1 MNCRWICFCCVA
13 AAIAAPS
20 LQAAD
25 KLTFDKKELR
35 ARTREA
41 LRTEGD
47 FPFKKAELHGLIR
60 EVAAKIEVKFQ
71 MIHPEADGL
80 VQRVEEALAAA
91 EPSKPVDGDRGQL
104 LARKMILLNGRAGF
118 SSKIGGVRGFVFD
131 TSDTGYM
138 QTYQDL
144 ESANVSDVA
153 DVWRWLEMTQAA
165 RQMKWKDKEENC
177 SQRAL
182 GAARGLVSRRPK
194 DATAYALLS
203 LALEWSGEKFSVL
216 QTALK
221 LDPKHPLALQEL
233 LQRRIE
239 QVFEQAALRRE
250 ISLEEKPM
258 GMQAIAEALFYKP
271 LSEEEA
277 LAFERQQEEVR
288 HDALHLLT
296 LAQERGDLTVYLITL
311 TQLSELRWQQDIAAQ
326 ASKRGPDESSDAFW
340 ARVRSFGADGLLEDD
355 ALLRTALGL
364 AAHDAEATG
373 TIMIMSLLGPY
384 LGTKPVQPPKESRM
398 EIIRQSFTRLL
409 VMADADDSLQAAR
422 AAEAAFIM
430 EMLLAKVLDRKPQH
444 PDLLLRA
451 VHLEPL
457 RQRTQHML
465 MGICAGMVSKSEDNA
480 AAFALAQ
487 TELALLP
494 NMLTRRTCAAIAA
507 LLHDWPAAHRYLDAC
522 LKEKPDDLGLLN
534 QKAVTFLRE
543 SQSKAAQK
551 KAGFYLSKIE
561 ALREK
566 PDTQPDKEDLQ
577 LITRNHILLLMLG
590 GKNDAAREELTVAQ
604 RDKLLDEKECEEL
617 EKLLP

>member
-1 MNCRWICFCCVA
+1 
-13 AAIAAPS
+13 
-20 LQAAD
+20 
-25 KLTFDKKELR
+25 
-35 ARTREA
+35 
-41 LRTEGD
+41 
-47 FPFKKAELHGLIR
+47 
-60 EVAAKIEVKFQ
+60 
-71 MIHPEADGL
+71 
-80 VQRVEEALAAA
+80 
-91 EPSKPVDGDRGQL
+91 
-104 LARKMILLNGRAGF
+104 
-118 SSKIGGVRGFVFD
+118 
-131 TSDTGYM
+131 
-138 QTYQDL
+138 
-144 ESANVSDVA
+144 
-153 DVWRWLEMTQAA
+153 
-165 RQMKWKDKEENC
+165 
-177 SQRAL
+177 
-182 GAARGLVSRRPK
+182 
-194 DATAYALLS
+194 
-203 LALEWSGEKFSVL
+203 
-216 QTALK
+216 
-221 LDPKHPLALQEL
+221 
-233 LQRRIE
+233 
-239 QVFEQAALRRE
+239 
-250 ISLEEKPM
+250 
-258 GMQAIAEALFYKP
+258 
-271 LSEEEA
+271 
-277 LAFERQQEEVR
+277 
-288 HDALHLLT
+288 
-296 LAQERGDLTVYLITL
+296 
-311 TQLSELRWQQDIAAQ
+311 
-326 ASKRGPDESSDAFW
+326 
-340 ARVRSFGADGLLEDD
+340 
-355 ALLRTALGL
+355 
-364 AAHDAEATG
+364 
-373 TIMIMSLLGPY
+373 MIMSLLGPY